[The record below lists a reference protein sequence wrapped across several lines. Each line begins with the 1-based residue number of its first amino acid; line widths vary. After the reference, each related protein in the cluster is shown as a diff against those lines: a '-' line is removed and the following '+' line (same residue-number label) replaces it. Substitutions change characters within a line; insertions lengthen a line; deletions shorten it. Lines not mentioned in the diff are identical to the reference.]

1 MPASS
6 DIPLDWEGHRR
17 KIEDLYWNQ
26 AKELPEVMQI
36 MKDVYGFVA
45 TKKMYK
51 KHLKAWGLEKNLKT
65 AESIAML
72 KIAERRRAAN
82 KDTRFTCRGRPVEP
96 GKLRRFAKRHNLVV
110 DGAANALS
118 DQKVSTP
125 PSITYTTPEPDP
137 SNNSLPPAPLPYPES
152 DTSEADQVEPEDP
165 AGSSAFDNGKAPQVR
180 STSWVA
186 PEAIAW
192 PLNSAYREPPGPP
205 HQDLGASFISTAF
218 SGYQGGEMLRHVPRS
233 SNDMGSVFSP
243 PTWPPLPN
251 IPGHG
256 YRVADGIPSYIFVAP
271 PPQQH
276 TLPALNDSGF
286 DHSVPGFTNNCSPTS
301 DSAMLGVSNSFVHS
315 MNSAHAIA
323 AALPDASNSA
333 LEHTP
338 LHDAVVANRVDLV
351 KDLLERGAN
360 PNCAAR
366 GGMSPLHYA
375 AYQRNVELVALLL
388 KFGANLDAMTDK
400 KRSILFFAVRGRG
413 HESNDDMLAY
423 ASQNSVGNSSHTDEA
438 TIRVLRALFDSPSG
452 WIRLRRCLD
461 KADKDGVTPLMVAAE
476 QGFEDTVRL
485 LLRRGAQPDVKN
497 HAGHTALKYAA
508 SSNHRMLV
516 RLLLEADPGI
526 LDRDLSHLLKLA
538 SRNFTA
544 RAATDHVHEKDG
556 QDAWCDDYHKF
567 TSRLIAEEMVQLCR
581 ERGLLDGLLTLA
593 AQRRKA
599 NVLELL
605 LGAMT
610 KLGIGRPGARLLS
623 GC

>member
-1 MPASS
+1 
-6 DIPLDWEGHRR
+6 
-17 KIEDLYWNQ
+17 
-26 AKELPEVMQI
+26 
-36 MKDVYGFVA
+36 
-45 TKKMYK
+45 
-51 KHLKAWGLEKNLKT
+51 
-65 AESIAML
+65 
-72 KIAERRRAAN
+72 
-82 KDTRFTCRGRPVEP
+82 
-96 GKLRRFAKRHNLVV
+96 
-110 DGAANALS
+110 
-118 DQKVSTP
+118 
-125 PSITYTTPEPDP
+125 
-137 SNNSLPPAPLPYPES
+137 
-152 DTSEADQVEPEDP
+152 
-165 AGSSAFDNGKAPQVR
+165 
-180 STSWVA
+180 
-186 PEAIAW
+186 
-192 PLNSAYREPPGPP
+192 
-205 HQDLGASFISTAF
+205 
-218 SGYQGGEMLRHVPRS
+218 
-233 SNDMGSVFSP
+233 
-243 PTWPPLPN
+243 
-251 IPGHG
+251 
-256 YRVADGIPSYIFVAP
+256 
-271 PPQQH
+271 
-276 TLPALNDSGF
+276 
-286 DHSVPGFTNNCSPTS
+286 
-301 DSAMLGVSNSFVHS
+301 MLGVSNSFVHS

>member
-165 AGSSAFDNGKAPQVR
+165 AGSSAFDNGKAP
-180 STSWVA
+180 
-186 PEAIAW
+186 
-192 PLNSAYREPPGPP
+192 N
-205 HQDLGASFISTAF
+205 
-218 SGYQGGEMLRHVPRS
+218 
-233 SNDMGSVFSP
+233 
-243 PTWPPLPN
+243 
-251 IPGHG
+251 
-256 YRVADGIPSYIFVAP
+256 
-271 PPQQH
+271 
-276 TLPALNDSGF
+276 
-286 DHSVPGFTNNCSPTS
+286 
-301 DSAMLGVSNSFVHS
+301 